1 MNPEMNQG
9 FCIGILPVGEIDP
22 LYLKIIA
29 GAFLGELHTKT
40 LILSPLSHPDYAFDK
55 RRLQYNAGTMINQ
68 LETHGFK
75 GCNKV
80 IALVDE
86 DLFIPVFSFVLG
98 EARMGGSCALVSLYR
113 LEKKP
118 ARAAKVALHEFGHLM
133 NLDHCHEKK
142 CVMNFSKDIE
152 QLDSISNIFC
162 NYCLDQIRYAIR
174 QKR

>member
-1 MNPEMNQG
+1 MSHN
-9 FCIGILPVGEIDP
+9 FCLGILPVGEIEP

-40 LILSPLSHPDYAFDK
+40 LILPPHAHPDYAFDK
-55 RRLQYNAGTMINQ
+55 RRLQYNAGILINQ
-68 LETHGFK
+68 LETHEFK
-75 GCNKV
+75 ECSKV
-80 IALVDE
+80 IALVDG

-113 LEKKP
+113 LQKSP
-118 ARAAKVALHEFGHLM
+118 VRAAKVALHEFGHLM
-133 NLDHCHEKK
+133 NLDHCHEKS
-142 CVMNFSKDIE
+142 CVMKFSKDME